1 MRKIMTLGLASLLL
15 TIPFATSAQEAF
27 TSRSV
32 NVRAGPDTSYPAV
45 ATLGGGAPVEVMGCL
60 DDWSWCDIVFGYNRG
75 WVYAPYL
82 TYVYQG
88 ARVPFYTYAPTFGI
102 PIVAFS
108 LGSYWD
114 RYYRGREWYGRR
126 DYWERREPRHIRP
139 PGPSPRT
146 WSERSDYQGRR
157 TQSGPPA
164 YTGNRETFGGRD
176 NRASREGGEPSPDRR
191 GFQGAPS
198 GSPPVGRPA
207 QENRRPGQQGG
218 PPPQEI
224 RRASPVQQGGPPQE
238 MRRASPTQQAA
249 PPPAPH
255 EGGGSEKNRA
265 PETEQGRGKERE
277 GAKP

>member
-1 MRKIMTLGLASLLL
+1 MRKLLTLGLASFLVA
-15 TIPFATSAQEAF
+15 IPFAASAQEAF

-60 DDWSWCDIVFGYNRG
+60 DDWSWCDVVFGYNRG

-88 ARVPFYTYAPTFGI
+88 ARVPFYTYAPSFGI

-114 RYYRGREWYGRR
+114 RYYRGRSWYGRR
-126 DYWERREPRHIRP
+126 DYWERREPRHVRP
-139 PGPSPRT
+139 AGPPPRAF
-146 WSERSDYQGRR
+146 SERSDYQGRR
-157 TQSGPPA
+157 GASGPPA
-164 YTGNRETFGGRD
+164 YTGNRETPTGRP
-176 NRASREGGEPSPDRR
+176 SREGATPSPDRR
-191 GFQGAPS
+191 GYQGAPS
-198 GSPPVGRPA
+198 GSPPTVNRPA
-207 QENRRPGQQGG
+207 QEIRRGSAAQQGG
-218 PPPQEI
+218 PPPQEV
-224 RRASPVQQGGPPQE
+224 RRASPAQQGGPPQE

-249 PPPAPH
+249 PPASR
-255 EGGGSEKNRA
+255 EGPRGEKSRA
-265 PETEQGRGKERE
+265 PEGEKGRGKENE